1 MHFTPDTEEAL
12 EFMVRLG
19 NTDSGASRSG
29 RDELE
34 TVADLAALHSPIPFT
49 GRIDGDAA
57 ELGDVQHTRDL
68 LRRVWTLDRD
78 DAVIEINH
86 ILREAKALP
95 QLARHDVSDWHLHA
109 TVPDA
114 PLGERMRVEA
124 ALALIDVI
132 RSDEMGRL
140 RICEADACTGLVLD
154 LSRNGSKRFCSV
166 RCGNRVNMIAFRE
179 RQAELLRGSVVVNS
193 RMGGIAPGH

>member
-1 MHFTPDTEEAL
+1 MHFAPDTEEAL
-12 EFMVRLG
+12 EFVVLLG
-19 NTDSGASRSG
+19 ATDPGASRSG

-34 TVADLAALHSPIPFT
+34 TLADLAALLAPIPFT
-49 GRIDGDAA
+49 GRIDGDDV
-57 ELGDVQHTRDL
+57 ELLDVRQTRDL
-68 LRRVWTLDRD
+68 LRRVWTLGRD
-78 DAVIEINH
+78 NAVTEINRM
-86 ILREAKALP
+86 LREARALP

-109 TVPDA
+109 TVPEA

-166 RCGNRVNMIAFRE
+166 RCGNRMNMISFRE
-179 RQAELLRGSVVVNS
+179 RQTTSSTPSLPRRAHE
-193 RMGGIAPGH
+193 

>member
-1 MHFTPDTEEAL
+1 MHFAPDTEEAL
-12 EFMVRLG
+12 EFVVLLG
-19 NTDSGASRSG
+19 DTDPGASRSG

-34 TVADLAALHSPIPFT
+34 TLADLAALLAPIPFT
-49 GRIDGDAA
+49 GRIDGDDA
-57 ELGDVQHTRDL
+57 ELFDVRQTRAL

-78 DAVIEINH
+78 DAVTEVNR

-109 TVPDA
+109 TVPEA

-132 RSDEMGRL
+132 RSDEMRRL
-140 RICEADACTGLVLD
+140 RICEADDCTGLVLD

-166 RCGNRVNMIAFRE
+166 RCGNRMNMIAFRE
-179 RQAELLRGSVVVNS
+179 RQAAGTAAEVTPR
-193 RMGGIAPGH
+193 AQE

>member
-1 MHFTPDTEEAL
+1 MVLLGDT
-12 EFMVRLG
+12 
-19 NTDSGASRSG
+19 DPGASRSG

-34 TVADLAALHSPIPFT
+34 TVADLAALLAPIPFT
-49 GRIDGDAA
+49 GRIDGNDA
-57 ELGDVQHTRDL
+57 ELLDVRQTRAL

-78 DAVIEINH
+78 DAVTEVNR
-86 ILREAKALP
+86 ILREARALP

-109 TVPDA
+109 TVPEA

-132 RSDEMGRL
+132 RSDEMRRL
-140 RICEADACTGLVLD
+140 RICEADDCTGLVLD

-166 RCGNRVNMIAFRE
+166 RCGNRMNMIAFRE
-179 RQAELLRGSVVVNS
+179 RQAVGTTAAVTPRACE
-193 RMGGIAPGH
+193 

>member
-1 MHFTPDTEEAL
+1 MHFAPDTEEAL
-12 EFMVRLG
+12 EFVVMLG
-19 NTDSGASRSG
+19 STDPGASRSG
-29 RDELE
+29 RDELQ
-34 TVADLAALHSPIPFT
+34 TLADLTAMLAPIPFT
-49 GRIDGDAA
+49 GRIDGDNV
-57 ELGDVQHTRDL
+57 ELLDVRQTRAL

-78 DAVIEINH
+78 DAVTEINRM
-86 ILREAKALP
+86 LREAGALP

-109 TVPDA
+109 TVPEA

-166 RCGNRVNMIAFRE
+166 RCGNRMNMIAFRE
-179 RQAELLRGSVVVNS
+179 RQSTDATAQLARRV
-193 RMGGIAPGH
+193 RK

>member
-1 MHFTPDTEEAL
+1 MHFAPDTEEAL
-12 EFMVRLG
+12 EFVVLLV
-19 NTDSGASRSG
+19 NTDFGASRSG

-34 TVADLAALHSPIPFT
+34 TLADLAALLGPIPFT
-49 GRIDGDAA
+49 GRIDGDEA
-57 ELGDVQHTRDL
+57 ELRDVQQTRAL
-68 LRRVWTLDRD
+68 LRRVWTQGRD
-78 DAVIEINH
+78 DAVIDINR

-95 QLARHDVSDWHLHA
+95 QLARHDLSDWHLHA

-140 RICEADACTGLVLD
+140 RLCAADDCTGLVLD

-166 RCGNRVNMIAFRE
+166 RCGNRMNMIAFRE
-179 RQAELLRGSVVVNS
+179 RKAADKQLRKD
-193 RMGGIAPGH
+193 

>member
-1 MHFTPDTEEAL
+1 MHFAPDTEGAL
-12 EFMVRLG
+12 EFVVALG
-19 NTDSGASRSG
+19 DTDPGASRSG

-34 TVADLAALHSPIPFT
+34 TLADLAALLAPIPFT
-49 GRIDGDAA
+49 GRIDADAA
-57 ELGDVQHTRDL
+57 ELRDVRQTRTL

-78 DAVIEINH
+78 NAVIEVNRM
-86 ILREAKALP
+86 LREARALP

-109 TVPDA
+109 TVPEA

-124 ALALIDVI
+124 ALAFIDVI

-140 RICEADACTGLVLD
+140 RICAADDCTGLVLD

-179 RQAELLRGSVVVNS
+179 RQAAEPTPE
-193 RMGGIAPGH
+193 APRRARE

>member
-1 MHFTPDTEEAL
+1 MHFAPDTEEAL
-12 EFMVRLG
+12 EFVVMLCD
-19 NTDSGASRSG
+19 TDAGASRSG

-34 TVADLAALHSPIPFT
+34 TLADLAALLAPIPFT
-49 GRIDGDAA
+49 GRIDGDGA
-57 ELGDVQHTRDL
+57 ELRDVRQTRAL
-68 LRRVWTLDRD
+68 LRRVWTLGRD
-78 DAVIEINH
+78 DAVIEVNRM
-86 ILREAKALP
+86 LREARALP

-109 TVPDA
+109 TVPEA

-140 RICEADACTGLVLD
+140 RLCEADACTGLVLD

-166 RCGNRVNMIAFRE
+166 RCGNRMNMIAFRE
-179 RQAELLRGSVVVNS
+179 RQSAEK
-193 RMGGIAPGH
+193 

>member
-1 MHFTPDTEEAL
+1 MHFAPDTEEAL
-12 EFMVRLG
+12 EFVVLLG
-19 NTDSGASRSG
+19 DTDPGASRSG

-34 TVADLAALHSPIPFT
+34 TLEDLAALLAPIPFT
-49 GRIDGDAA
+49 GRIDGNDA
-57 ELGDVQHTRDL
+57 ELADVRQTRAL

-78 DAVIEINH
+78 DAVVEVNRM
-86 ILREAKALP
+86 LREAKALP

-109 TVPDA
+109 TVPEA

-140 RICEADACTGLVLD
+140 RMCEADACTGLVLD

-166 RCGNRVNMIAFRE
+166 RCGNRMNMIAFRG
-179 RQAELLRGSVVVNS
+179 RQAATAQSS
-193 RMGGIAPGH
+193 RRERE